1 MGKVRIIKLK
11 DGVIQTQHRGD
22 ERYDETTLPPGTR
35 PEDVV
40 EETIVD
46 DKEIE
51 DVEDTQAQLD
61 VEAGRLV
68 KRLDNKPGYVLIAER
83 REAAAKVLQQ
93 LDEDQTVDPA
103 VKKYLLALR
112 DHLNVGVPHV
122 ERRQPLVTE
131 RPTVRPGRS

>member
-1 MGKVRIIKLK
+1 MGKVRILKLK

-40 EETIVD
+40 EEILVD
-46 DKEIE
+46 EKEIE
-51 DVEDTQAQLD
+51 DVEDTQVQLD
-61 VEAGRLV
+61 IDAGQLV
-68 KRLDNKPGYVLIAER
+68 KRLDSKPRYVLLAER

-93 LDEDQTVDPA
+93 LDEDQSVDPA

-112 DHLNVGVPHV
+112 DHLSVGAAPI
-122 ERRQPLVTE
+122 ERRQPTVTE
-131 RPTVRPGRS
+131 RPTVRLGRS